1 MNFEF
6 DPKKSQGDISK
17 HGIDFLEAQALWKD
31 EDRVIFPANSDTEQ
45 RYALIAELEQK
56 IWVAFFTIRKNRT
69 RIISVRRARK
79 KEKEVYES

>member
-6 DPKKSQGDISK
+6 DPKKSQSNVSK
-17 HGIDFLEAQALWKD
+17 HGIDFLKAQVLWQD

-56 IWVAFFTIRKNRT
+56 IWVAFFTMRENRT

>member
-6 DPKKSQGDISK
+6 DPKKSQSNVSK
-17 HGIDFLEAQALWKD
+17 HGIDFLKAQVLWQD

-56 IWVAFFTIRKNRT
+56 IWVAFFTIRENRT

-79 KEKEVYES
+79 KEKEIYES